1 MSNFAKLAAA
11 LEKAGM
17 VSDEH
22 SAVTCWLDTG
32 FAPLNHAI
40 SGRYDGGFPAG
51 RIVEIFG
58 PESSGKTWLATQAM
72 ISAQKAGG
80 FACFHD
86 HERSFDLN
94 LARKLG
100 LDASAGRFIFRTPR
114 TFEESVTAFIKTST
128 AIRESKELD
137 PKAPMV
143 WVFDSLPSMV
153 PQQMLAKDATDLNM
167 NDTTALA
174 RLTSKVLPAV
184 AQIAERD
191 NVLVILLNQIRLKP
205 GVVYGDPTTT
215 PGGNAPKYYASVR
228 IQLGATRLTREENGE
243 KVMVGQ
249 EVSARCIKN
258 KVARPFALAR
268 YRFVFGEDGAGR
280 FDVAGSLVDFA
291 VAKKLL
297 NQAGSRIEWTDGKT
311 YHRSQLVTKLE
322 NEGRVGELQA
332 LIAGSGVKTDEQP
345 PAEDDLV
352 A

>member
-17 VSDEH
+17 VSDDH
-22 SAVTCWLDTG
+22 SSVTTWLDTG

-40 SGRYDGGFPAG
+40 SGRFDGGFPAG

-72 ISAQKAGG
+72 IAAQKVGG
-80 FACFHD
+80 FASFHD

-100 LDASAGRFIFRTPR
+100 LDASAGRFLFRTPR

-128 AIRESKELD
+128 TIREAKELD
-137 PKAPMV
+137 PKTPMV

-174 RLTSKVLPAV
+174 RLTSKVLPAL

-228 IQLGATRLTREENGE
+228 IQLGASRITRDEDGE

-249 EVSARCIKN
+249 EVTARCIKN
-258 KVARPFALAR
+258 KVARPYAVAR
-268 YRFVFGEDGAGR
+268 YRFLFGEDGAGR
-280 FDVAGSLVDFA
+280 FDVAGSLLDFA
-291 VAKKLL
+291 VAKKVL
-297 NQAGSRIEWTDGKT
+297 NQSGSRIEWIDGKT

-322 NEGRVGELQA
+322 GEGKVGELQA
-332 LIAGSGVKTDEQP
+332 LIAGSSVQTDEVP
-345 PAEDDLV
+345 PAEDDS
-352 A
+352 AA